1 MTRSTFALPR
11 LFGSALALA
20 VLSTPAGAAVFC
32 VNNATALQTALT
44 TAASN
49 GEDDQI
55 QIVQGAYIGNFV
67 YASTQANDLAV
78 QGGWTAGCAS
88 RVIDPTNTV
97 LDGNRTGTVLALSA
111 PNVAADLLLHGVTLR
126 NGLRTTGSGGGGLYA
141 AVGSGGQ
148 VTVTANQ
155 ILANEATNSSYS
167 GGGVYVDSDYGDV
180 TLTHN
185 LIQDNSSYSSGGG
198 VSVSSYGAVT
208 LTHNQI
214 QDNNS
219 YSGGGVY
226 VYSNEGDVTLI
237 THNLFQDN
245 TAQQGGGLYVHRYYG
260 LISLVNNSFHGNE
273 ANTSGGGA
281 YLYLYSDE
289 DRVSAALYNNLFWH
303 NIATGAQGADLWIE
317 NDPDGDFL
325 AAPVLF
331 SHNSF
336 DQSTPSGFYSQLPIT
351 IDPSNLD
358 RVDPRFVDAAN
369 GDLRLLTG
377 SPMIDAGDPATPDLP
392 EFDLAGN
399 PRVVGSAVDIGAY
412 EHDGS
417 DPGGV
422 LFITPSGTGG
432 GTITSDPEGIDCG
445 TDCSHAFVLGTP
457 VTLTG
462 TPDATSVFD
471 GWSGDA
477 DCTDGQLT
485 MDGNRACTATFNA
498 VRQLTV
504 TKAGEGDGTLTS
516 DPAGIDCGAACSA
529 YFYLNEIVDL
539 TATPDAWS
547 LFTGW
552 SGAGDCTDGQVRMSA
567 NLGCTATFDPIRY
580 TLLVLLPGTGTGTV
594 TSDPAGIDCG
604 SDCREDYAA
613 LTRVTLTAAADPGSV
628 FNGWAGACSGQALS
642 CEVQITEMTGVTANF
657 TALLPTT
664 DSRLHV
670 STQGGGVVTSTPEG
684 IDCGSQCAADF
695 NPSTRVTLTPT
706 PNDGLTFNGWLGAC
720 TGTGVCQV
728 AMTQD
733 ATVMATFG
741 AHIPSQHL
749 VLQNTV
755 VTGTQTHGAPR
766 TLLLG
771 PDLRLKAGSSLSVT
785 AGEGIRFLPGFV
797 AELGARFAARIDPSV
812 RPQ

>member
-289 DRVSAALYNNLFWH
+289 DRVSAALYN
-303 NIATGAQGADLWIE
+303 E
-317 NDPDGDFL
+317 
-325 AAPVLF
+325 
-331 SHNSF
+331 
-336 DQSTPSGFYSQLPIT
+336 
-351 IDPSNLD
+351 
-358 RVDPRFVDAAN
+358 
-369 GDLRLLTG
+369 
-377 SPMIDAGDPATPDLP
+377 
-392 EFDLAGN
+392 
-399 PRVVGSAVDIGAY
+399 
-412 EHDGS
+412 
-417 DPGGV
+417 
-422 LFITPSGTGG
+422 
-432 GTITSDPEGIDCG
+432 
-445 TDCSHAFVLGTP
+445 
-457 VTLTG
+457 
-462 TPDATSVFD
+462 
-471 GWSGDA
+471 
-477 DCTDGQLT
+477 
-485 MDGNRACTATFNA
+485 
-498 VRQLTV
+498 
-504 TKAGEGDGTLTS
+504 
-516 DPAGIDCGAACSA
+516 
-529 YFYLNEIVDL
+529 
-539 TATPDAWS
+539 
-547 LFTGW
+547 
-552 SGAGDCTDGQVRMSA
+552 
-567 NLGCTATFDPIRY
+567 
-580 TLLVLLPGTGTGTV
+580 
-594 TSDPAGIDCG
+594 
-604 SDCREDYAA
+604 
-613 LTRVTLTAAADPGSV
+613 
-628 FNGWAGACSGQALS
+628 
-642 CEVQITEMTGVTANF
+642 
-657 TALLPTT
+657 
-664 DSRLHV
+664 
-670 STQGGGVVTSTPEG
+670 
-684 IDCGSQCAADF
+684 
-695 NPSTRVTLTPT
+695 
-706 PNDGLTFNGWLGAC
+706 
-720 TGTGVCQV
+720 
-728 AMTQD
+728 
-733 ATVMATFG
+733 
-741 AHIPSQHL
+741 
-749 VLQNTV
+749 
-755 VTGTQTHGAPR
+755 
-766 TLLLG
+766 
-771 PDLRLKAGSSLSVT
+771 
-785 AGEGIRFLPGFV
+785 
-797 AELGARFAARIDPSV
+797 
-812 RPQ
+812 